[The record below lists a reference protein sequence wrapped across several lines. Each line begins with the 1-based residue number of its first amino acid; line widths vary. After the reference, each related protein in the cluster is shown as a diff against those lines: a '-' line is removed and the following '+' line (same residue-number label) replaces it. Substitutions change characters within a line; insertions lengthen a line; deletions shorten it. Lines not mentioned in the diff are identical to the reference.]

1 MTYATYAALAA
12 GTASKYAAAQKTK
25 SAQEAVQT
33 MESERQG
40 KLRKEAEAALANNI
54 SGNEKI
60 QVESDI
66 TEQADKRKES
76 LTESLGMNSNE
87 VGVGSKLDQLGVSA
101 GNRLVQTDSAQKG
114 AENAASAAAL
124 TNSLSKLGGF
134 GDMVAGRNVANARGL
149 MEQAQLGNF
158 MQGSNSAAG
167 VEMEGAGRAGDNL
180 NMIGDILNTVAMVSS
195 GYAAQGTSPF
205 NTAAQNAEIIAKN
218 QAAATAAAA
227 GVKGAAATGT
237 VTTAGAAAPAVS
249 LGATLLGSLAKKGGG
264 PRSGYI
270 GPYTSSYYDGFNA
283 AANLGKSKE
292 QNKLNV

>member
-12 GTASKYAAAQKTK
+12 GTAAKYAAAQKTK
-25 SAQEAVQT
+25 SAQEAVQS
-33 MESERQG
+33 MEAERQG
-40 KLRKEAEAALANNI
+40 KLRKEAEAALSKNI
-54 SGNEKI
+54 GGNEKI

-76 LTESLGMNSNE
+76 LTEALGVNQGE

-101 GNRLVQTDSAQKG
+101 GNRLVQTDTAQRG

-149 MEQAQLGNF
+149 MGQAQLGNF

-167 VEMEGAGRAGDNL
+167 VEMEGAGRVGDNL
-180 NMIGDILNTVAMVSS
+180 NMIGDILNTVAMVSG

-205 NTAAQNAEIIAKN
+205 NTAAENAAIIAKN
-218 QAAATAAAA
+218 QAAAQAAAA
-227 GVKGAAATGT
+227 GATGAAATGT
-237 VTTAGAAAPAVS
+237 VTTAGAAAPAAS
-249 LGATLLGSLAKKGGG
+249 LGATLLGSLSNKKGGA
-264 PRSGYI
+264 RSNYV
-270 GPYTSSYYDGFNA
+270 GPYTSSFYDGYNYA
-283 AANLGKSKE
+283 ASRAPSKGKSELK
-292 QNKLNV
+292 V